1 MPPGF
6 HSHGAN
12 ENDFCSL
19 LWGATIEAHVLLGQ
33 RFHAQSY
40 KLKIC
45 LRLGYHLSDE
55 KLGLFILLQ
64 LLGTL

>member
-1 MPPGF
+1 MQPGF
-6 HSHGAN
+6 YSNGAN

-40 KLKIC
+40 KLKP
-45 LRLGYHLSDE
+45 
-55 KLGLFILLQ
+55 
-64 LLGTL
+64 